1 MAQNVQPHSQS
12 LLSRELSDGSGPLTR
27 GLSDASGPISPRS
40 IVRGEG
46 EEFEEYH
53 DVPIYG
59 DARHTPTVY
68 QSHPSLQA
76 PFLSEEGMSAEE
88 IARLEEEERRIDAA
102 IAAAEAEDGGRRSR

>member
-1 MAQNVQPHSQS
+1 
-12 LLSRELSDGSGPLTR
+12 
-27 GLSDASGPISPRS
+27 
-40 IVRGEG
+40 VRGEG

-68 QSHPSLQA
+68 ESHPSLLQA

-102 IAAAEAEDGGRRSR
+102 IEEAERVRR